1 MKMATIVS
9 LVGVALV
16 LAIGWWAAACL
27 ADQSRDIT
35 AAEELLADLDAEADR
50 WR

>member
-1 MKMATIVS
+1 MIAVFS

-16 LAIGWWAAACL
+16 LGIGWWAAACL

-35 AAEELLADLDAEADR
+35 AAEELIADLDAEANR

>member
-1 MKMATIVS
+1 MATIVS
-9 LVGVALV
+9 LVGVAVV

-27 ADQSRDIT
+27 SDQARHAT
-35 AAEELLADLDAEADR
+35 VAEEFLADLDAEADR